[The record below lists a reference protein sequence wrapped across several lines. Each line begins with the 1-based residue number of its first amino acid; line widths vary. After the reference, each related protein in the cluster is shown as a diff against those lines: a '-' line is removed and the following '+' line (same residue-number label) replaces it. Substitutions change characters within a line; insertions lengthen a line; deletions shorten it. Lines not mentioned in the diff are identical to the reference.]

1 MPNIQKEIELAATE
15 FATAMEI
22 KMEAS
27 VVNAI
32 MDLQAQGLAKNEIF
46 LALSALDMEDFILN
60 DIGFGAD
67 IDNLIARY
75 QTGILANMEMFG
87 SVTEPMLQSLV
98 AMDKATFV
106 KQAGYQANLIKQEL
120 GRKILGG
127 ATEAEMLSSLKTI
140 VRPDQAKTLVNTS
153 LNTFSRTVNVQMA
166 ESLPA
171 TQKYVYEGAIDDKTR
186 DICLQMASEG
196 EMTFENIESTYPGAF
211 QDGGGYNCRHRWIP
225 IEAKTTTLLDKSGAN
240 QRIESLQS
248 QGKWSTPQTP
258 REQLSG

>member
-1 MPNIQKEIELAATE
+1 MPNIQKEIDLAALE
-15 FATAMEI
+15 FAKAIEI
-22 KMEAS
+22 MEAS

-32 MDLQAQGLAKNEIF
+32 VDLQAQGLVKNEIF
-46 LALSALDMEDFILN
+46 LALSSLDMEEFIMR
-60 DIGFGAD
+60 DIGLSAD
-67 IDNLIARY
+67 IDILMARY
-75 QTGILANMEMFG
+75 QSGVLANMEMFG

-98 AMDKATFV
+98 SMDKATFI

-127 ATEAEMLSSLKTI
+127 ATETEMLNSLKNI

-153 LNTFSRTVNVQMA
+153 LNTFSRTVNAQMA

-171 TQKYVYEGAIDDKTR
+171 SQRYVYEGAIDDRTR

-196 EMTFENIESTYPGAF
+196 ELTMDEIESSYPGSF

-225 IEAKTTTLLDKSGAN
+225 IEASTPSLLNKSGAN
-240 QRIESLQS
+240 QKIESLQS
-248 QGKWSTPQTP
+248 QGKWGTPQTP
-258 REQLSG
+258 REQLGG